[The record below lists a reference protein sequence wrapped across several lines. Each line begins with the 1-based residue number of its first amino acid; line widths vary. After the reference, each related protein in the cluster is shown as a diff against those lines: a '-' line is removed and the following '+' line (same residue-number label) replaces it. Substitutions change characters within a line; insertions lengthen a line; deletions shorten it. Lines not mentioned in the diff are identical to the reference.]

1 MFRRQAQRSPSPDPT
16 RWVAVGLAM
25 VSTLGGF
32 VGSLISGA
40 REVAAM
46 RVQIETLATAYRDS
60 SLEEREGFQH
70 VIEQLSDVEARLRL
84 VEQPRR

>member
-1 MFRRQAQRSPSPDPT
+1 MFRRPAERSPSPDPI
-16 RWVAVGLAM
+16 RWVGVGLAL
-25 VSTLGGF
+25 VSTLGGL

-60 SLEEREGFQH
+60 SLEEREGLQH
-70 VIEQLSDVEARLRL
+70 VIEQLSDVEARLRF
-84 VEQPRR
+84 VEQGKR

>member
-1 MFRRQAQRSPSPDPT
+1 MFRRPPERSPDPT
-16 RWVAVGLAM
+16 RWVAVGLAL

-46 RVQIETLATAYRDS
+46 RVQIETLATSYRDS

-70 VIEQLSDVEARLRL
+70 VTEQLSDVEARLRYL
-84 VEQPRR
+84 EQRRR